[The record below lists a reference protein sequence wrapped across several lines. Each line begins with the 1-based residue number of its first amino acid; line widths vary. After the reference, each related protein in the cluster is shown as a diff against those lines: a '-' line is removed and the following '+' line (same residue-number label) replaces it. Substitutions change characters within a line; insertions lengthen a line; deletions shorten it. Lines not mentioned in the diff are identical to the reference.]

1 MQLRQDVRYA
11 FRKLRRSLGFALTAI
26 LTLAALLP
34 ETHAVQGPQPAHL
47 SAQQGM
53 VFLVLAAT
61 LFLIGLLA
69 AMLPARR
76 AATVDPITALRT
88 E

>member
-11 FRKLRRSLGFALTAI
+11 FRKLRRSPGFALTAI

-34 ETHAVQGPQPAHL
+34 EAHAAQGPQSAHL
-47 SAQQGM
+47 SAQQAM
-53 VFLVLAAT
+53 VFLVLAAA
-61 LFLIGLLA
+61 LFVIGLLA

>member
-11 FRKLRRSLGFALTAI
+11 FRKLRRSPGFAPTAI

-34 ETHAVQGPQPAHL
+34 EAHVAQGPQSAHL
-47 SAQQGM
+47 SAQQAM
-53 VFLVLAAT
+53 VFLVLAAA

>member
-1 MQLRQDVRYA
+1 L
-11 FRKLRRSLGFALTAI
+11 
-26 LTLAALLP
+26 
-34 ETHAVQGPQPAHL
+34 
-47 SAQQGM
+47 
-53 VFLVLAAT
+53 VFLVLAAA